1 MVDALAPVITA
12 FQTLGVGHYVG
23 GSVASSFHGAAR
35 STMDVDVVCNLKEE
49 HVSPFVESFDSNFY
63 IAIATVLDAVRRKSC
78 FNLIHLPTSFKID
91 IFISRQ
97 RPVDVEAMRRA
108 QMQVLGDDP
117 SLNVAIASVEDS
129 IVSKLE
135 WYRLADE
142 TSDRQWDDVTRL
154 VQLHGDALD
163 VDYLE
168 NASQSVG
175 VADLLTRLLAP

>member
-1 MVDALAPVITA
+1 
-12 FQTLGVGHYVG
+12 
-23 GSVASSFHGAAR
+23 
-35 STMDVDVVCNLKEE
+35 
-49 HVSPFVESFDSNFY
+49 
-63 IAIATVLDAVRRKSC
+63 ATVLDAVRRKSC